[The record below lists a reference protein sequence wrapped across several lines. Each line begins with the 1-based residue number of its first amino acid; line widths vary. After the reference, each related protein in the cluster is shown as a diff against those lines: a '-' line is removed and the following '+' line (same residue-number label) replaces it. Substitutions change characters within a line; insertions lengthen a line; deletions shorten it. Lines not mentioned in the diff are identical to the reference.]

1 MILDIFFREF
11 FSFSLQKG
19 HMSSQ
24 FLTFLP
30 RLRTGRHPIDLT
42 VLVVFVG
49 FVIATSKDKTSE
61 QPGHFLITSKSAWFR
76 NEQYEYLIYQIC
88 FIYDIIYC
96 KSIYL
101 QSYLYYIYT
110 RIHLN
115 ITWTSMHTSPHPF
128 GPLKYQK
135 PNAER
140 PKDQKLPAS
149 FASSER
155 FDAFSPGTGCG
166 RHHSWA
172 WLVNTSY
179 ITIAICLNHFIHHRI
194 DSNLLKKRETW

>member
-1 MILDIFFREF
+1 
-11 FSFSLQKG
+11 
-19 HMSSQ
+19 MSSQ

-42 VLVVFVG
+42 VFVVFVG

-61 QPGHFLITSKSAWFR
+61 QPGPFLITSKSAWFR
-76 NEQYEYLIYQIC
+76 NEQYEYLIYRIW

-96 KSIYL
+96 KSCISADL
-101 QSYLYYIYT
+101 FILDKYT

-115 ITWTSMHTSPHPF
+115 ITWTSIHTSPHPF

-179 ITIAICLNHFIHHRI
+179 ITIAVCLNHFIHHRI
-194 DSNLLKKRETW
+194 WFKSLQQKGTHDSWWW

>member
-1 MILDIFFREF
+1 MYI
-11 FSFSLQKG
+11 
-19 HMSSQ
+19 
-24 FLTFLP
+24 
-30 RLRTGRHPIDLT
+30 
-42 VLVVFVG
+42 
-49 FVIATSKDKTSE
+49 
-61 QPGHFLITSKSAWFR
+61 
-76 NEQYEYLIYQIC
+76 
-88 FIYDIIYC
+88 
-96 KSIYL
+96 
-101 QSYLYYIYT
+101 YIYT

-179 ITIAICLNHFIHHRI
+179 ITIAAIAICLNHFIHHRI
-194 DSNLLKKRETW
+194 WFKSLQKKGHMIVDDDRGWVQDWPKLSGCWKILCRHKGHWCIDLSHVTSCRLNLLQQLGTWGGAS